1 MTQTSNELS
10 ATHNA
15 KKKKCLSFARERK
28 ARFHRSRRAISSAMT
43 SRSGAPTF
51 SSRARAVARCK
62 KRSRVPSSVLLSRA
76 LFRRFSIQNVVPS
89 QRVCL
94 SLSIARCFCARVV
107 SASTRPPARP
117 PARARR
123 RRNAGFSRNDS
134 RFFVCFFFVRRVVRL
149 VFLSPRARQ
158 IVTKCKTPK

>member
-94 SLSIARCFCARVV
+94 SLLIARCRARAV
-107 SASTRPPARP
+107 SASTRP

-134 RFFVCFFFVRRVVRL
+134 RFLVCFFFVRRVVRR

-158 IVTKCKTPK
+158 IVTKCTPK

>member
-1 MTQTSNELS
+1 MSL
-10 ATHNA
+10 
-15 KKKKCLSFARERK
+15 FRARTK
-28 ARFHRSRRAISSAMT
+28 ARSHRSRRAISVARA
-43 SRSGAPTF
+43 SRSGASTF
-51 SSRARAVARCK
+51 SSRSRAVAPRK

-94 SLSIARCFCARVV
+94 SLLIVRCRARAV
-107 SASTRPPARP
+107 SASTRPPARS

-123 RRNAGFSRNDS
+123 RRNAGFSRNGS

>member
-94 SLSIARCFCARVV
+94 SLLIVRCRARAV

-123 RRNAGFSRNDS
+123 RRNVGFSRNDS